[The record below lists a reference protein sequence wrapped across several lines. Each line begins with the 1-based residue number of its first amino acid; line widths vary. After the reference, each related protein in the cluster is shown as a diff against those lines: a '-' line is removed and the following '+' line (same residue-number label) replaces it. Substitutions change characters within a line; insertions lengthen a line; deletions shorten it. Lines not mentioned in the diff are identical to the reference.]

1 MQKKRLLLIIITSC
15 MCLLSVDAFANKTRA
30 LERMVKGS
38 EKVFK
43 NQRQWT
49 PNYAAGAKYINKRAF
64 DKQDSLYLDSSKIN
78 EFYKN
83 HTIQSQKPFSPKN
96 LAPYKDDSFNDDF
109 FEKEIIDSN
118 NDSVPQQK
126 NTDTIEQEKTAE
138 KNLISDNPI
147 AKDTSKSDI
156 PPNNPAKEETHLHWI
171 LLLGFGVFILL
182 IIYGLIKTFNKKG
195 TDK

>member
-64 DKQDSLYLDSSKIN
+64 DKQDSLYLDSSKKMSSIKITQYN
-78 EFYKN
+78 RKN
-83 HTIQSQKPFSPKN
+83 HFLPRTSP
-96 LAPYKDDSFNDDF
+96 
-109 FEKEIIDSN
+109 
-118 NDSVPQQK
+118 
-126 NTDTIEQEKTAE
+126 
-138 KNLISDNPI
+138 
-147 AKDTSKSDI
+147 
-156 PPNNPAKEETHLHWI
+156 H
-171 LLLGFGVFILL
+171 
-182 IIYGLIKTFNKKG
+182 IKTIHLTTIFLKK
-195 TDK
+195 K